1 MHRQRYNYWSHSRL
15 SKYIRTKFG
24 LDIPYALS
32 AQDWQKHKEESIE
45 KSPIINWITD
55 KGFNKLQDIV
65 MFVPD
70 FWFNIR
76 TATIW
81 KFFKNLWM
89 FRKCLWNYRSWDYSG
104 MMNFMITSAK
114 DMSEVQEKYGHH
126 IGHLKAAKE
135 LKVFAHVLGRIR
147 DDSYTEDKLD
157 FTRAE
162 GFGIGELKSKPD
174 TLPSY
179 KNPRQFYKLTG
190 QQRKDDLSL
199 ACKLIER
206 KLLSWWN

>member
-1 MHRQRYNYWSHSRL
+1 MYRQRYNYWSHSRL

-24 LDIPYALS
+24 LDNPTAL
-32 AQDWQKHKEESIE
+32 AWEGWDDHHKESAE
-45 KSPIINWITD
+45 KSPMINWITD
-55 KGFNKLQDIV
+55 KGFNRLQNIV
-65 MFVPD
+65 MFIPD
-70 FWFNIR
+70 LWFNIR

-81 KFFKNLWM
+81 KFFRNLWM

-126 IGHLKAAKE
+126 VGHLKTAKE
-135 LKVFAHVLGRIR
+135 LKVFAHVLERVR
-147 DDSYTEDKLD
+147 DDSYMEDKLD

-162 GFGIGELKSKPD
+162 GFGINEVKSKPN

-179 KNPRQFYKLTG
+179 KNPLQFYKLTG

-199 ACKLIER
+199 ACKLMER
-206 KLLSWWN
+206 KFLSWWD

>member
-1 MHRQRYNYWSHSRL
+1 MYRQRYHYWSHSRL

-24 LDIPYALS
+24 LANPYALS
-32 AQDWQKHKEESIE
+32 AEDWQKHKDSSAE

-55 KGFNKLQDIV
+55 KGFNKLQNIV
-65 MFVPD
+65 MFLPD
-70 FWFNIR
+70 LWFNIR

-81 KFFKNLWM
+81 KFFRNLWM

-104 MMNFMITSAK
+104 MMNFIITSAK
-114 DMSEVQEKYGHH
+114 DMSEVQEKWGHH
-126 IGHLKAAKE
+126 VGHLKTAKE
-135 LKVFAHVLGRIR
+135 LKVFAHVLERVR

-162 GFGIGELKSKPD
+162 GFGIGELKSKPN

>member
-1 MHRQRYNYWSHSRL
+1 MQRQRYHYWSHSRL
-15 SKYIRTKFG
+15 SKYIRSKFG
-24 LDIPYALS
+24 LENPTALTWEGW
-32 AQDWQKHKEESIE
+32 DEHHKESAN

-55 KGFNKLQDIV
+55 TGFDKLQNIV

-70 FWFNIR
+70 IWSNIR

-81 KFFKNLWM
+81 KFFRNLWM

-114 DMSEVQEKYGHH
+114 DMSGVQEKYGHH
-126 IGHLKAAKE
+126 IGHLKTARE
-135 LKVFAHVLGRIR
+135 LKVFAHALERAR

-162 GFGIGELKSKPD
+162 GFGIDQLKSKPN

-199 ACKLIER
+199 ACKLMER